1 MGEISIKDTTMFSS
15 EDDGLYN
22 KKTVPVPKPKPNIGV
37 DVEGKFLDNIIE
49 GGLAEKL
56 DYSEITS
63 FSTASQSRDQIYQL
77 LDTMSEDSIISS
89 VLESYAEDATGRN
102 DQGRIVWC
110 ESSDA
115 DINNYITFLLD
126 TLNVDKNVYS
136 WVYNLCKYGDVYL
149 KLYRESE
156 YDDPVFGSKDE
167 KKDDNTLNEDIN
179 INVYKKSDKYA
190 HYVEMV
196 PNPAEVFELI
206 KFGKTCGYIKSP
218 VISNSTRRDNLNNVW
233 YKYTFKK
240 DDIDIYNAT
249 EFVHGALVDSSN
261 RTPEEVNIFMD
272 DEKSGTYTVRRGKS
286 ILYNTFKIWRELQLL
301 ENSVLLNRITKSSIV
316 RAINVQVGDMDKAQV
331 NAHLHHIKAMIEQ
344 KASID
349 KGNSMSEYTNPGP
362 IENNI
367 YIPVKGEVGNISVS
381 QIGGDVDV
389 KSLADL
395 DYFKNKFY
403 GNLRVPKQFF
413 GDTDDGAGFN
423 GGESLAQISSRY
435 AKMTKRV
442 QAVTCEMITDII
454 NLYLLDKG
462 LDSYINKFTIK
473 MLAPVTV
480 EDTQKRDNMST
491 QLSIISDV
499 MALVT
504 DMEST
509 ADKFKILKSLLSN
522 VITDPEVIDIIQST
536 IDKLELSE
544 QDLLGDGVDGSG
556 MDDDFGGEDDFGGDV
571 GLGGGGSMSDMGD
584 SDDMGDESDSMDLNS
599 MLSADTELPLDSG
612 DSDEILP
619 SPSELGVDMTDE
631 V

>member
-1 MGEISIKDTTMFSS
+1 MSEVSTEYENMFSS
-15 EDDGLYN
+15 DNDGLYN
-22 KKTVPVPKPKPNIGV
+22 KKTATVPKPKPNIGV

-49 GGLAEKL
+49 CGLAEKL

-156 YDDPVFGSKDE
+156 YDDPVFGSKEE

-196 PNPAEVFELI
+196 PNPAEVFELT

-272 DEKSGTYTVRRGKS
+272 NEKSGTYTVRRGKS

-331 NAHLHHIKAMIEQ
+331 NSHLHHIKAMIEQ

-499 MALVT
+499 MTLVA

-522 VITDPEVIDIIQST
+522 VITDPEVIEVIQST

-544 QDLLGDGVDGSG
+544 QDLLGDSEDESG
-556 MDDDFGGEDDFGGDV
+556 MDDDFGGDSDF
-571 GLGGGGSMSDMGD
+571 GGGGSMSDMGGSD
-584 SDDMGDESDSMDLNS
+584 SMGDESDSMDLNS

-612 DSDEILP
+612 DSDETLP

>member
-1 MGEISIKDTTMFSS
+1 MSEVSKENTNIFSS
-15 EDDGLYN
+15 DNDGLYN
-22 KKTVPVPKPKPNIGV
+22 KKTTTVPKPKPNIGV
-37 DVEGKFLDNIIE
+37 DTEGKFLDNIIE
-49 GGLAEKL
+49 CGLAEKL

-89 VLESYAEDATGRN
+89 ILESYAEDATGRN

-110 ESSDA
+110 ESSDS

-156 YDDPVFGSKDE
+156 YEDPIFGSKEE

-179 INVYKKSDKYA
+179 INVYKKGDKYA

-196 PNPAEVFELI
+196 PNPAEVFELT

-499 MALVT
+499 MTLVA

-522 VITDPEVIDIIQST
+522 VITDPEVIEVIQST

-544 QDLLGDGVDGSG
+544 QDLLDDGEDESG
-556 MDDDFGGEDDFGGDV
+556 MDDDFGGDSDF
-571 GLGGGGSMSDMGD
+571 GGGGSMSDIGG
-584 SDDMGDESDSMDLNS
+584 SDTMSDESDSMDLNS

-612 DSDEILP
+612 DSDETLP

>member
-1 MGEISIKDTTMFSS
+1 MSEVSKENTNIFSS
-15 EDDGLYN
+15 DNDGLYN
-22 KKTVPVPKPKPNIGV
+22 KKTTTVPKPKPNIGV
-37 DVEGKFLDNIIE
+37 DTEGKFLDNIIE
-49 GGLAEKL
+49 CGLAEKL

-89 VLESYAEDATGRN
+89 ILESYAEDATGRN

-110 ESSDA
+110 ESSDS

-156 YDDPVFGSKDE
+156 YKDPIFGSKEE

-196 PNPAEVFELI
+196 PNPAEVFELT

-233 YKYTFKK
+233 YKYNFKK

-261 RTPEEVNIFMD
+261 RTPEEVNIFLD
-272 DEKSGTYTVRRGKS
+272 DNKSGTYTVRRGKS

-499 MALVT
+499 MTLVA
-504 DMEST
+504 DIEST

-522 VITDPEVIDIIQST
+522 VITDPEVIEVIQST

-544 QDLLGDGVDGSG
+544 QDLPDDDDDG
-556 MDDDFGGEDDFGGDV
+556 MDDDFGGEDDFGG
-571 GLGGGGSMSDMGD
+571 GGGSMSDMGGSD
-584 SDDMGDESDSMDLNS
+584 SMGDESDSMDLNS

-612 DSDEILP
+612 DSDETLP